1 MTVTKSERPEPR
13 KFKQIGRRIKRPDG
27 VDKVTGRARY
37 GADLNL
43 PGMLHGATLRSPH
56 AHAIL
61 VSIDTSKAEA
71 LAGVKAVVTRD
82 DFADQP
88 SEIVAAGELPVN
100 YRHVVRNIMARE
112 KVLYDGHPVA
122 AVAATSMTVARKAL
136 KLIEVTY
143 EVLPH
148 VIDPA
153 EAMKEDAPLLDEELF
168 TEGVD
173 PKPTKPSNVSKQAVI
188 KKGDIEAG
196 FKAAEVIVERVYDTK
211 PVHQGY
217 IEPQACVASY
227 SEDGSGEL
235 WTSTQGPYLYRS
247 FTARLCGM
255 DVSRLK
261 VTASEIGGG
270 FGGKNNVYGEP
281 VAMALS
287 RKCNRPVKMVM
298 SRDEVFR
305 ATGPTS
311 GGHMTVK
318 LGAKKDGTIVAG
330 QATLAYQAGAFPGSP
345 IGPATMT
352 AFACYDLENVH
363 VTGYDVIVN
372 RPKVAAYRAPGAQVI
387 AFAVESAIDELA
399 KKLDIE
405 PVDLRLKN
413 AAKEGTKAAYGPVF
427 GPIGM
432 VETLEAIKAHPNYNV
447 PLGPNQGRGVAS
459 GFWFNIGG
467 ETCVTMNVND
477 DGTVALLVGNPD
489 IGVRAR
495 RCR

>member
-1 MTVTKSERPEPR
+1 MSVTETERPDARE
-13 KFKQIGRRIKRPDG
+13 FKQIGKRINRPDG
-27 VDKVTGRARY
+27 VDKVTGRALY

-43 PGMLHGATLRSPH
+43 SGMLHGATLRSPH
-56 AHAIL
+56 AHARLI
-61 VSIDTSKAEA
+61 SIDTSKAEA

-122 AVAATSMTVARKAL
+122 AVAATSMAIARKAL
-136 KLIEVTY
+136 KLIEVKY

-168 TEGVD
+168 TEGVN
-173 PKPTKPSNVSKQAVI
+173 PTPDKPSNVSKQAVI
-188 KKGDIEAG
+188 KKGDIDAG
-196 FKAAEVIVERVYDTK
+196 FKAAEVIVEGEYDTK

-318 LGAKKDGTIVAG
+318 LGAKKDGTIVAA

-363 VTGYDVIVN
+363 VTGYDVISP
-372 RPKVAAYRAPGAQVI
+372 R
-387 AFAVESAIDELA
+387 
-399 KKLDIE
+399 
-405 PVDLRLKN
+405 
-413 AAKEGTKAAYGPVF
+413 
-427 GPIGM
+427 
-432 VETLEAIKAHPNYNV
+432 
-447 PLGPNQGRGVAS
+447 
-459 GFWFNIGG
+459 
-467 ETCVTMNVND
+467 
-477 DGTVALLVGNPD
+477 
-489 IGVRAR
+489 
-495 RCR
+495 